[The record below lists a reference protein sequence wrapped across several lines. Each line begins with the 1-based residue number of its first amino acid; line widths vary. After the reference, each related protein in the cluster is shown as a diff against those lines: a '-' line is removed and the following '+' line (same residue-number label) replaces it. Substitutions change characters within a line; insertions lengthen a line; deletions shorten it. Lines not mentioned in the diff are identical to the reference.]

1 MDNYMEKIV
10 LNKANETNL
19 KYIGIFGLFN
29 RYDVRIAFDKQV
41 KIFIGENGLG
51 KTTILNCI
59 YFLLEKNFLRLE
71 EIQFE
76 KYKLYLVMK
85 KYMKYLMQI

>member
-1 MDNYMEKIV
+1 MRPLY
-10 LNKANETNL
+10 
-19 KYIGIFGLFN
+19 FN

-51 KTTILNCI
+51 KTTILNCL

>member
-1 MDNYMEKIV
+1 MRPLY
-10 LNKANETNL
+10 
-19 KYIGIFGLFN
+19 FN

>member
-1 MDNYMEKIV
+1 MRPLY
-10 LNKANETNL
+10 
-19 KYIGIFGLFN
+19 FN

-59 YFLLEKNFLRLE
+59 YFLLEKNFFRLE

>member
-76 KYKLYLVMK
+76 KI
-85 KYMKYLMQI
+85 QIIFSDE

>member
-59 YFLLEKNFLRLE
+59 YFLLEKKFLKIGRNS
-71 EIQFE
+71 I
-76 KYKLYLVMK
+76 
-85 KYMKYLMQI
+85 

>member
-51 KTTILNCI
+51 KTTILNWHI
-59 YFLLEKNFLRLE
+59 FFIRKKFLKIGRNS
-71 EIQFE
+71 I
-76 KYKLYLVMK
+76 
-85 KYMKYLMQI
+85 